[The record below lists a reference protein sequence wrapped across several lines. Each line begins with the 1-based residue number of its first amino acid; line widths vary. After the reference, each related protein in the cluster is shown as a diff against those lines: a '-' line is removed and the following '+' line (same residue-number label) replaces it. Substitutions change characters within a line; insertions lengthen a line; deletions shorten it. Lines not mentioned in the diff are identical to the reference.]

1 MRTSYVY
8 NLNYDARPPHAQCAV
23 CSTRA
28 GIKISRSRVHVHTL
42 ALLDMFPLFVRVPF
56 GIYLMMEARFLSAT
70 GRPVDAAQPVNSPGG
85 DDNFLDEL
93 VALARNY
100 ASAEAPVADPNVAGS
115 SGVVAPSSDVPIESA
130 PVAAPGDAPPSGVNL
145 SATDDDQ
152 VAADYYFAL
161 RRHRAFMQSAEA
173 VAMLVTP
180 IGHDTTEH
188 ESVDM

>member
-1 MRTSYVY
+1 
-8 NLNYDARPPHAQCAV
+8 
-23 CSTRA
+23 
-28 GIKISRSRVHVHTL
+28 
-42 ALLDMFPLFVRVPF
+42 MFPLFVRVPF

-70 GRPVDAAQPVNSPGG
+70 GRPVDAAPPVNSPGG

-100 ASAEAPVADPNVAGS
+100 ASAEAPVADSNVAGS
-115 SGVVAPSSDVPIESA
+115 SGIVAPSSDVPIESA
-130 PVAAPGDAPPSGVNL
+130 PVAAPDDAPPSGVDL